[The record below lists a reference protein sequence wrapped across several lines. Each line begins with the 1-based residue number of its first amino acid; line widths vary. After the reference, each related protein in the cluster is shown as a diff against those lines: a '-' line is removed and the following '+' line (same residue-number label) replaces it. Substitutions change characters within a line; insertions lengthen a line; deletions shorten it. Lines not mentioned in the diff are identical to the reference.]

1 MEEKILTAKKKF
13 SQQKNNF
20 HNKKILTATE
30 KFSQQEKKNPTM
42 REFFDLSVIPN
53 LERSP

>member
-13 SQQKNNF
+13 SQQKKNF
-20 HNKKILTATE
+20 HNKKILTARE
-30 KFSQQEKKNPTM
+30 KFSQQEKKNLTM